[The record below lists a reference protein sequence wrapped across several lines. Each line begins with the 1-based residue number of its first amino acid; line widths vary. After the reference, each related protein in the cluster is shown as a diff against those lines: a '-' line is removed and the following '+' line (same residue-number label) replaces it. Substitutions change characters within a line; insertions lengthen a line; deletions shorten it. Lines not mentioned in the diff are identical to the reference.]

1 MAATR
6 DLAWRPLPLPAS
18 PVLPLLLVSARFG
31 AASYVVRLSDM
42 ANLWEERLDR
52 DGICARSLA
61 DNTSIDPGDTS
72 KNMAQF
78 LACLASAL
86 DPRQPGHGSTSLG
99 LTTADTQD
107 QLTLTV
113 TCPIAGFAPLRWA
126 IRLAKRPSSA
136 VATYLVLPLF
146 HAQHAANLQI
156 ESLLQALSQKDAVVA
171 KLADKLEAGGT
182 GLEQVFPA
190 LLGRKKVS
198 RAAADDKVKGL
209 APFDRHNWQ
218 THDRLDVDAP
228 QNTARLM
235 QSVFGDLGLE
245 PAGVDVQD
253 SCVFDGWWRS
263 FDALSQAAH
272 RAQPAPRQVRP
283 PSLGTKA
290 SGEDGDDDFQ
300 VQATP
305 PRLRHGDYVSP
316 SPEPA
321 GQDGAESLVPDSYP
335 QADAPHLTHRAQNPE
350 VAFSGFGTIGGKPST
365 ATAQAGAEG
374 TETTTTDVEP
384 IIDDLETASEASDDD
399 ATASVAESPVCPPS
413 AAASLT
419 GLKRGVMGSIGGI
432 GAKQG
437 GAENDDETHAELPSE
452 VVSPKLQRL
461 GVIESHK
468 ISSSKPARD
477 DSKRGRHAKEEPH
490 GGGVTRES
498 SQERADRR
506 REELKRELEK
516 KATAG
521 PAKKK
526 RRF

>member
-18 PVLPLLLVSARFG
+18 PVLPLLLVSARLG
-31 AASYVVRLSDM
+31 PASYVVRLSDM

-52 DGICARSLA
+52 DDICARSLA
-61 DNTSIDPGDTS
+61 DNTSIDPGDTPG
-72 KNMAQF
+72 NMARF

-86 DPRQPGHGSTSLG
+86 DPLQPGHGSTSLG
-99 LTTADTQD
+99 LTTADTRD

-113 TCPIAGFAPLRWA
+113 TCPIAGFAPLKWA

-136 VATYLVLPLF
+136 VATHLVLPLF
-146 HAQHAANLQI
+146 HAQHAAKLQI
-156 ESLLQALSQKDAVVA
+156 ESLLQALSQKDTVVA

-190 LLGRKKVS
+190 LLGRKKVTRS
-198 RAAADDKVKGL
+198 AAEDKVKGL
-209 APFDRHNWQ
+209 APFDRHSWQ
-218 THDRLDVDAP
+218 AHNSLDVDAP

-235 QSVFGDLGLE
+235 QSVFGDLDLE

-253 SCVFDGWWRS
+253 SCAFDGWWRS
-263 FDALSQAAH
+263 FDALPRAAH
-272 RAQPAPRQVRP
+272 RPQPAPRQVCP
-283 PSLGTKA
+283 PLSGTKA
-290 SGEDGDDDFQ
+290 PGEDVDDDFQ

-305 PRLRHGDYVSP
+305 PRLRAGDYVSP
-316 SPEPA
+316 SPEPT
-321 GQDGAESLVPDSYP
+321 GQDGAESLIPDSYP
-335 QADAPHLTHRAQNPE
+335 QAAASRSTHHAQPSE
-350 VAFSGFGTIGGKPST
+350 VALSGFGTIGGKSST
-365 ATAQAGAEG
+365 ATAQAGARD
-374 TETTTTDVEP
+374 TETTTGAVEP
-384 IIDDLETASEASDDD
+384 VVDDSETASEASDDD
-399 ATASVAESPVCPPS
+399 ATASVAESPICPPS
-413 AAASLT
+413 ATLT
-419 GLKRGVMGSIGGI
+419 GVKRGVMGSIGGI

-437 GAENDDETHAELPSE
+437 GASNDDETHAELPSQP
-452 VVSPKLQRL
+452 VSPNLARL

-468 ISSSKPARD
+468 SSSSKLARD

-490 GGGVTRES
+490 GGVARES

-516 KATAG
+516 KAAAG